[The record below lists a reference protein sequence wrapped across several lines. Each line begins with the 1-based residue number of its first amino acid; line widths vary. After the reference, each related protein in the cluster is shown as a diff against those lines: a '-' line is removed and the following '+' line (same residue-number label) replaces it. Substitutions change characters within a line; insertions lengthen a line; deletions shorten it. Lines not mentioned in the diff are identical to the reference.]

1 MNPLK
6 TETKSKIVIPRKLVF
21 LDVDGTLL
29 NVRQKTNAQGLPA
42 LIKKMSLSNFQFGL
56 NSNRSLEDVLPVIR
70 KFNLTG
76 PFILENGAYIL
87 KNVGGRKITAPG
99 LPPKPITAIKQFV
112 LKAFKKFPNFKYEYT
127 DTTRL
132 VRNNRWPDGNWF
144 FLNKNRKYSASIHNR
159 INGVADFKV
168 ALRLTG
174 ELNKLFGRK
183 KSPFQAHAGQHGST
197 VTIGPKSISKSTALD
212 TVNRLYPDSLII
224 AIGDGEADLTLHGH
238 VDRLYAVSNAVPQL
252 KQAAD
257 YTAKKPMTAGVKEIL
272 ILLQRGELP

>member
-1 MNPLK
+1 MNLSKTK
-6 TETKSKIVIPRKLVF
+6 TESRTRTARMLVL
-21 LDVDGTLL
+21 LDIDGTLL
-29 NVRQKTNAQGLPA
+29 NVRQKTNVQELPA
-42 LIKKMSLSNFQFGL
+42 LIKKMSSPNFQFGL

-87 KNVGGRKITAPG
+87 KNVGGRKTIAPN
-99 LPPKPITAIKQFV
+99 LPPKPITAIKRFI
-112 LKAFKKFPNFKYEYT
+112 LGAFEKFPDFKYEYT

-132 VRNNRWPDGNWF
+132 VRDDRWPDGNWF

-159 INGVADFKV
+159 VNGVADFKV
-168 ALRLTG
+168 ALRLAG
-174 ELNKLFGRK
+174 ELNKLFRSE
-183 KSPFQAHAGQHGST
+183 KSPFQAHASRHGST

-272 ILLQRGELP
+272 ILLRKGKLL